1 MNEKIITMVADE
13 AVRLMKE
20 NPGWKYKQAIEKAK
34 GMILNE
40 NTSMDKTK
48 KAN

>member
-40 NTSMDKTK
+40 DSKVDMVK
-48 KAN
+48 KVN